1 MIDYVQ
7 SVAAADLAP
16 AGAKTAGGVTGNY
29 FGDWLTQQID
39 TLNQQLTAGDME
51 VRKLALGDGGNIHEV
66 MMRLE
71 TAKLSF
77 ELAVQ
82 VRNKLLEAY
91 QDILRMQL

>member
-7 SVAAADLAP
+7 AVGAADLAP
-16 AGAKTAGGVTGNY
+16 AAAKTADGVTGNY